1 MPAPEG
7 ETTTDGIDHHYV
19 DCDYCGRHQNT
30 WSVIVDESGD
40 VVQIECKQCGGTG
53 WERRQEA
60 NHV

>member
-1 MPAPEG
+1 MSEDDM
-7 ETTTDGIDHHYV
+7 EHHYV
-19 DCDYCGRHQNT
+19 DCDYCGRHQNA
-30 WSVIVDESGD
+30 WSVIVAENGD